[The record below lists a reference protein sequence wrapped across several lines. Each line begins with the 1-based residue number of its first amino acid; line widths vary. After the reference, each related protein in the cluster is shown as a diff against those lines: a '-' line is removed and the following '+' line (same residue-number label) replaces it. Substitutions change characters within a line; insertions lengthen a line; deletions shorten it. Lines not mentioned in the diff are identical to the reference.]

1 MKKVWSLLIVIC
13 MVLVVA
19 ACGKT
24 TETKQAG
31 GEASKKYKFGTDA
44 TWAPQEFM
52 ENGKIVGF
60 DVDFLD
66 AVMKEAK
73 LEYELSN
80 FAWDPF
86 LLAVEAGKE
95 LDGGISS
102 VTIKEERLKSFDF
115 SIPYFEST
123 NMIITKDQN
132 VKNAKD
138 LKGKKIGVQNATTGQ
153 FVIEELFGK
162 ENKDL
167 NKYENITLAF
177 MQLENGGVD
186 AVVADNMI
194 VNEYLKNNPGK
205 NFNAL
210 YDKENFESEVFGMI
224 FPKGSELK
232 AKLDPAIKTVLE
244 NGKYAE
250 IYKKWYGAE
259 PDVKTLLEKK

>member
-1 MKKVWSLLIVIC
+1 MKRIWSLVIVIC
-13 MVLVVA
+13 MILVVA

-24 TETKQAG
+24 TETKGA
-31 GEASKKYKFGTDA
+31 GEAPKVYKFGTDA

-60 DVDFLD
+60 DVDFLE

-73 LEYELSN
+73 LDYELSN
-80 FAWDPF
+80 VAWDPF
-86 LLAVEAGKE
+86 LIAVKEGKE

-102 VTIKEERLKSFDF
+102 VTINDERKQSYDF

-132 VKNAKD
+132 IKNAKD

-153 FVIEELFGK
+153 LVIEKLFGK
-162 ENKDL
+162 EYKDL

-177 MQLENGGVD
+177 MQLESGGID

-194 VNEYLKNNPGK
+194 VNEYFKNNPGK

-210 YDKENFESEVFGMI
+210 YDKENFETEVFGMI

-232 AKLDPAIKTVLE
+232 AKLDPAIKIVLE

-250 IYKKWYGAE
+250 IYKKWYGTE